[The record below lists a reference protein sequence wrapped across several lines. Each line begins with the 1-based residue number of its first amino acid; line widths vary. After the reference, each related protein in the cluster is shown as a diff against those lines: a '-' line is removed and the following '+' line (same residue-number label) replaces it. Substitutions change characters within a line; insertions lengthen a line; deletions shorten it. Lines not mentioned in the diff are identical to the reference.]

1 MRSSGHHQRGG
12 DSVDGNVAAIRCR
25 RLSFAYWWRHRHQ
38 RRRPEIGGTEVRIT
52 SLDDV
57 EVRGRTVLL
66 RPDINSPIDRA
77 TGKIADENRLDK
89 SLPTIADLA
98 DSGARLVIIAHQGD
112 TLDYHNL
119 VSMDEHAE
127 KLSTKLNR
135 PVKFIDDVAGP
146 AARTAIGDLQDG
158 EILLLDNIR
167 ILTEEV
173 STFESAVKL
182 TPQEMT
188 GTYLVRKLAPLVDL
202 YVNDAFAAA
211 HRNAPSLVGFQELLP
226 SAGGRLLVDEV
237 NTLSS
242 VADDPM
248 RPCLFVLGGLK
259 ISDAFAM
266 MAKVLRDGTA
276 DTIVTSGV
284 TANVMLWAKGV
295 DIGDP
300 SKTFITDRSLNS
312 FLPQAAKWQGEFGDR
327 IQVPTDLAVAAPD
340 GSRVELQVGDL
351 PTDQLIIDIGSD
363 TIARYRTLIEDA
375 ATIFVNGPAGVYESE
390 AGEPG
395 TRAMWEAVAAASG
408 NSVIGGGD
416 TVASARRFV
425 DLDDIGFVSTGG
437 GALVRFLSGQ
447 SLPML
452 EAMQRAAARKAN
464 TG

>member
-1 MRSSGHHQRGG
+1 M
-12 DSVDGNVAAIRCR
+12 
-25 RLSFAYWWRHRHQ
+25 
-38 RRRPEIGGTEVRIT
+38 RIT

-57 EVRGRTVLL
+57 AVRGRTVLL
-66 RPDINSPIDRA
+66 RPDINSPIDRD
-77 TGKIADENRLDK
+77 TGKIVDENRLDK

-98 DSGARLVIIAHQGD
+98 EAGARVVIIAHQGD

-119 VSMDEHAE
+119 VSLDEHAE
-127 KLSTKLNR
+127 KLTAKLKR

-146 AARTAIGDLQDG
+146 AARAAIGELQDG

-173 STFESAVKL
+173 STFEASVKL
-182 TPQEMT
+182 TPAEMT
-188 GTYLVRKLAPLVDL
+188 KTYLVRNLAPLVDL

-242 VADDPM
+242 VAENPP

-276 DTIVTSGV
+276 DTIITSGV

-300 SKTFITDRSLNS
+300 SKKFITDRSLDS
-312 FLPQAAKWQGEFGDR
+312 FLPQAAEWQDEFGDR
-327 IQVPTDLAVAAPD
+327 IQVPTDLAVADAE
-340 GSRVELQVGDL
+340 GSRVEIQVSAL
-351 PTDQLIIDIGSD
+351 PTDRLLIDIGSD
-363 TIARYRTLIEDA
+363 TIARYRRLIADA
-375 ATIFVNGPAGVYESE
+375 ATIFVNGPAGVYESA

-395 TRAMWEAVAAASG
+395 TKSLWEAVATAEG
-408 NSVIGGGD
+408 KSVIGGGD

-447 SLPML
+447 PLPML
-452 EAMQRAAARKAN
+452 EAMQRAAEREAA
-464 TG
+464 G